1 MQKKD
6 SRRKTERISRKDNVE
21 IMEAEKDGMGV
32 EKDENRKQADFG
44 KLEFQGPM
52 GPLKF

>member
-6 SRRKTERISRKDNVE
+6 SRRKTERIARKDNVE

-32 EKDENRKQADFG
+32 EKDEDRNQADFG
-44 KLEFQGPM
+44 KCGF
-52 GPLKF
+52 